1 MGKNKE
7 ILNNK
12 SNKLRINK
20 YKNCMN
26 NRHKGW
32 ILPSVMIISTIM
44 LLMLC
49 STMKS
54 FDNRNFYIKNYKEY
68 ILEENESNTHKEYLM
83 SSFNKYVED
92 NIDQIKSQTIDTY
105 FRNVKIESQIN
116 HEGRYISY
124 NSDKKFFEM
133 NVRVWIYP
141 FIMTFE
147 EDDIKYKFK

>member
-1 MGKNKE
+1 
-7 ILNNK
+7 
-12 SNKLRINK
+12 
-20 YKNCMN
+20 
-26 NRHKGW
+26 
-32 ILPSVMIISTIM
+32 MIISTIM

-83 SSFNKYVED
+83 SSFNKYMED
-92 NIDQIKSQTIDTY
+92 NIDEIKSQTIDTY

-116 HEGRYISY
+116 HEGSYISY
-124 NSDKKFFEM
+124 NSDKKVFEV

-141 FIMTFE
+141 FTMTFE
-147 EDDIKYKFK
+147 ENDIKYKFK